1 MTTVNR
7 GEVWWVETDYGE
19 KPFLVVSNMHRNR
32 NLDTVLA
39 ARVTTSTRT
48 PDIDSIVPIE
58 HQGTIVGR
66 VLCDEIVLVTKG
78 DLKRRASNAFT
89 PRQMRDVC
97 RGLDAALGCP

>member
-1 MTTVNR
+1 VTPVNR
-7 GEVWWVETDYGE
+7 GEVWWVATEYGD

-39 ARVTTSTRT
+39 ARVTTSPNP
-48 PDIDSIVPIE
+48 PDISSIVPIE

-66 VLCDEIVLVTKG
+66 VLCDEIALVSKG

-89 PRQMRDVC
+89 RQQMRKVC
-97 RGLDAALGCP
+97 EGLSAALACP